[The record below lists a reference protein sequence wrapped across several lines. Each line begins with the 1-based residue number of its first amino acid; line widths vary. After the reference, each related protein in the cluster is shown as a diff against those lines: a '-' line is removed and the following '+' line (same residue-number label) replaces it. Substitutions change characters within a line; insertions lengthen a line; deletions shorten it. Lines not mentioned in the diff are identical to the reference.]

1 MKPQYIIDESGKKVS
16 VILSVE
22 DYDRIMDELD
32 EAYCAKLYDKAS
44 ELNEPSIPLEDY
56 LKSRRKPNQDEKV

>member
-22 DYDRIMDELD
+22 DYDHLMDVLD
-32 EAYCAKLYDKAS
+32 DACCAKLYDQAN
-44 ELNEPSIPLEDY
+44 ELNEPFIPLEDY
-56 LKSRRKPNQDEKV
+56 LRDRT